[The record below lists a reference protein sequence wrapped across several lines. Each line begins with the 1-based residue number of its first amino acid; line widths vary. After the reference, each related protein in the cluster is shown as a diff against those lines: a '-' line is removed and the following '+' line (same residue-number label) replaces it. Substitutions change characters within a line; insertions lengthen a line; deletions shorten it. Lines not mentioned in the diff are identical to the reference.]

1 MSKIKFGA
9 FVTDMRGKSGGSV
22 FSKNRSG
29 AYVKNKVTPINQKT
43 AAQQGVR
50 ETLGKLAGDWR
61 TLSEDQRSSWK
72 EGSANFPLTNVFG
85 DQYFLAGNM
94 LYNRLNANLKKVGA
108 STLSICP
115 APAEVAEVTAA
126 VSVLSPGSVT
136 LVLPATDA
144 DTALV
149 IRATAQLSAG
159 INNFNSKLRDLAVVA
174 PSTAAGPLSLNA
186 AYEAKFG
193 LVATGCRTGFAVYAV
208 NVNTGQE
215 GVPLYISGIAV

>member
-43 AAQQGVR
+43 AAQQAVR
-50 ETLGKLAGDWR
+50 ESLAQLAGQWR
-61 TLSEDQRSSWK
+61 DLSEDQRRSWK

-94 LYNRLNANLKKVGA
+94 LYNRLNANLKKVQA
-108 STLSICP
+108 TPITSCP
-115 APAEVAEVTAA
+115 TPAEVAEVTAA
-126 VSVLSPGSVT
+126 INSLTTGSVKID
-136 LVLPATDA
+136 LPATDA

-149 IRATAQLSAG
+149 IRATPQLSAG
-159 INNFNSKLRDLAVVA
+159 INNFNSKLRDLYVVA
-174 PSTAAGPLSLNA
+174 PSTAAGTLTLTSG
-186 AYEAKFG
+186 YEAKFG
-193 LVATGCRTGFAVYAV
+193 AVALGCRTGFAVYAV